1 MDPISSR
8 QLEGVVNTM
17 NDAFRL
23 VVTACERSRDCAAD
37 VSRARDGGRGAQS
50 LDAEGTLLDVL
61 AVAKQKAKGLES
73 TAESALRQL
82 SVRLGQSE
90 ETLSEKDRG
99 QLMSEVSPLG
109 RVDGWAL
116 VTRTPVWWPFEV
128 SSEVLRLWRC
138 CLACSSLELLKLV

>member
-99 QLMSEVSPLG
+99 QLMSEVSPWAVWMGALWLPARLCG
-109 RVDGWAL
+109 GLLRSPVRYRVFGGAAL
-116 VTRTPVWWPFEV
+116 
-128 SSEVLRLWRC
+128 
-138 CLACSSLELLKLV
+138 LAAAWSC